1 MEVAERQGKAIYDE
15 LAQIHWER
23 LTRERDKG
31 AYAFAAR
38 RRAVERIGLP
48 QVRDHRLAILD
59 REEREW
65 HTQLELRAQVIPEM
79 VPLLLIRLD
88 GGGAND

>member
-1 MEVAERQGKAIYDE
+1 MEVAEKQGKAIYDE
-15 LAQIHWER
+15 LAQIHRER

-31 AYAFAAR
+31 EYAFSAR

-65 HTQLELRAQVIPEM
+65 LAQMERRAQVIPEM
-79 VPLLLIRLD
+79 IPLLVLKLETRN
-88 GGGAND
+88 A